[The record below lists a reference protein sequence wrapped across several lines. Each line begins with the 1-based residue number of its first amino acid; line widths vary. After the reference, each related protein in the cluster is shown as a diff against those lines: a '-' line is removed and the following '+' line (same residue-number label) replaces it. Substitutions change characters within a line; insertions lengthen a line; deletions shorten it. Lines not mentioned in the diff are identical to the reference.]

1 MGLETGPPLTTAPA
15 PSVRSPRA
23 GLRVWALVL
32 AVGLAFADAS
42 VVALALPDLYIEF
55 GASIVGVSWV
65 LTVYALV
72 AAVTGLLA
80 MPVTTRLGAGRTTA
94 IGLVVFAAASV
105 ACGVAPSLPVLLV
118 ARAVQ
123 AVGAAALLEGS
134 LSVLATGLGG
144 PSVARRWWMAGSTF
158 GAVLGPALGGL
169 VTQLA
174 DWRAVFILQ
183 APIALVAVP
192 AALAASRDTEREDV
206 GPRHR
211 PRGAL
216 LADIAHVFTFAGLV
230 GALFLGVLLLVVVW
244 GMEPLAGAIVVT
256 ALPIGT
262 FAGRALAE
270 RARAIASVVTGAVLL
285 AAGLLTLALLPAV
298 SSGWVAAAL
307 AAAGLGFGA
316 LSTVL
321 GPLAVPDHVALGPA
335 AARSSAARHLGLV
348 VGLVVVAP
356 VLASG
361 VEAGTERATLNGA
374 ATVLDARTGLV
385 QKVRVVWDVRELVVN
400 AEAAEV
406 PDLGAVFDD
415 YGDGEEIRLL
425 ERELTHAI
433 EASITRGFR
442 SAFASGAVL
451 AVLTIV
457 PGVLAL
463 VRARRIS
470 LREQPADVVLVALT
484 IVALALPVI
493 ALNRN
498 ASDFG
503 TYRPADACE
512 AGPDPF
518 SGGGLDGLAQRS
530 LLSGLNGAACELG
543 VSREE
548 LVLSLDPNTNVTDH
562 RWDDDTIERA
572 LKAGAKRVIDDAD
585 ERDSLP
591 GFVADGLR
599 FAIEHA
605 PLGRLIG
612 WLSDA

>member
-1 MGLETGPPLTTAPA
+1 MSPA
-15 PSVRSPRA
+15 RPGV
-23 GLRVWALVL
+23 RVWALVF

-72 AAVTGLLA
+72 VAVTGLVA
-80 MPVTTRLGAGRTTA
+80 MPVTARLGAGRTTA
-94 IGLVVFAAASV
+94 IGLVVFAVASA
-105 ACGVAPSLPVLLV
+105 ACGVAPSLPTLLV

-134 LSVLATGLGG
+134 LGVLASGRGG
-144 PSVARRWWMAGSTF
+144 VSVARRWWMAAGTF

-174 DWRAVFILQ
+174 DWRAVFLIQ
-183 APIALVAVP
+183 APVALVAVP
-192 AALAASRDTEREDV
+192 AALGVPHHEPVEAGVKRR
-206 GPRHR
+206 R
-211 PRGAL
+211 PPGAL
-216 LADIAHVFTFAGLV
+216 LADLAHVFTFAGLV

-244 GMEPLAGAIVVT
+244 GMEPLVGAVVVT

-262 FAGRALAE
+262 LAGRALAE
-270 RARAIASVVTGAVLL
+270 RARAIASVVAGAILL

-298 SSGWVAAAL
+298 SSSWVAAAL
-307 AAAGLGFGA
+307 GAAGLGFGA

-321 GPLAVPDHVALGPA
+321 GPLAVPDHADIGPA
-335 AARSSAARHLGLV
+335 AAISSAARHLGLV

-385 QKVRVVWDVRELVVN
+385 QKVRVVWDVRALVVG

-406 PDLGAVFDD
+406 PDLGEVFDR
-415 YGDGEEIRLL
+415 YGGGDDVRQL
-425 ERELTHAI
+425 ERDLTEAI

-442 SAFASGAVL
+442 GAFASGSALALLAIVPGSLALLRARSISWREKPADAVL
-451 AVLTIV
+451 AATV
-457 PGVLAL
+457 
-463 VRARRIS
+463 
-470 LREQPADVVLVALT
+470 

-493 ALNRN
+493 AWNRD
-498 ASDFG
+498 ARDFG
-503 TYRPADACE
+503 TYEPADACA

-548 LVLSLDPNTNVTDH
+548 LVLTLDPDTNVAEH
-562 RWDDDTIERA
+562 RWDAGTIERA
-572 LKAGAKRVIDDAD
+572 LKAGAKRAIDDAD

-591 GFVADGLR
+591 GLVADGLK
-599 FAIEHA
+599 FAIDHA

-612 WLSDA
+612 WLTDG